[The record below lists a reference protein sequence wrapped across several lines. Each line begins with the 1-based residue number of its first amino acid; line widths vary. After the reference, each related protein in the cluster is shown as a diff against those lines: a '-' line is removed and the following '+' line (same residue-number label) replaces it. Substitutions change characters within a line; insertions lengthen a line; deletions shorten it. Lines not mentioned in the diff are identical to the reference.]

1 MQGGGP
7 GAVQLRDAPAVRAR
21 LPDGLHHEAVHLRRA
36 DLQGPQELAR
46 RRQEEAPHQLQARA
60 RRRRGLPTAG
70 GSPTKADGDA

>member
-60 RRRRGLPTAG
+60 RRRHVTP
-70 GSPTKADGDA
+70 